1 MIAALV
7 AAIVCYVQVAK
18 NKRKIK
24 KDEREKFILERAFL
38 AWLNQLLRT
47 VCNSSDSGNRSIFGL

>member
-24 KDEREKFILERAFL
+24 KDEREKFIL
-38 AWLNQLLRT
+38 
-47 VCNSSDSGNRSIFGL
+47 